1 MKVEILKSNPYVESW
16 QGLLSGE
23 EDGKT
28 IFELTNEEYA
38 HFIRNASY
46 YKVKSKKLFF
56 DETYKNKV
64 EAIEAGK
71 KQGQKILILKTE
83 LCGLKEQEE
92 KFKKYNM
99 VTEELETKILEQE
112 LKIKEAGGEPYINEE
127 AEGKDEI

>member
-16 QGLLSGE
+16 QGLQTGV

-28 IFELTNEEYA
+28 IFELTSEQTE
-38 HFIRNASY
+38 HFLRNAAY
-46 YKVKSKKLFF
+46 QKVKAKKLFF

-64 EAIEAGK
+64 EAIEAAK
-71 KQGQKILILKTE
+71 KQDQKILNLKTE

-99 VTEELETKILEQE
+99 VTEELETKILELE
-112 LKIKEAGGEPYINEE
+112 LKIKETGGEVYIKEE
-127 AEGKDEI
+127 SEGKDEI